1 MTERIPESCSIGVL
15 LLAVILPLAFS
26 ACSSDTDEAVFF
38 TGSSLVEKW
47 DVRRFFPT
55 KVTYNAGL
63 SGAGIDYVESQGKQ
77 FKGENVVLIIGGNDV
92 VSVDDTEAYVER
104 YLRMLQNMEAK
115 RIYLYSILPR
125 LAFESD
131 GYEKVRLLNKKIREG
146 VTERLDNVVYID
158 VFDLFLEG
166 GRLNC
171 YEKKRNDQGGSIGG
185 CVGGCLVP
193 VRPSGSGS
201 ARQPICAHRLHMERA
216 MERHART

>member
-1 MTERIPESCSIGVL
+1 M
-15 LLAVILPLAFS
+15 
-26 ACSSDTDEAVFF
+26 
-38 TGSSLVEKW
+38 VEKW

-92 VSVDDTEAYVER
+92 VSVNDTEAYVER

-166 GRLNC
+166 GRLNEQYFYDGTHLNEWGYALISGELKRYC
-171 YEKKRNDQGGSIGG
+171 YEKKRNDQGGSICG

>member
-115 RIYLYSILPR
+115 RIYLYTILPR

-166 GRLNC
+166 GRLNEQ
-171 YEKKRNDQGGSIGG
+171 YFYDGTHLNEWGYALISGELKK
-185 CVGGCLVP
+185 VL
-193 VRPSGSGS
+193 
-201 ARQPICAHRLHMERA
+201 L
-216 MERHART
+216 